1 MLILNTQMKSLP
13 FFYYAQVFDIVVDS
27 FDDPKNLTNNWQFA
41 LLNLAGSHYAA
52 ICTEKDRTTGGESD
66 FSISKIKLF
75 ESIAVFLCRV
85 ICRQRDPSNEIDSV
99 ENHSIC

>member
-1 MLILNTQMKSLP
+1 MLILNTQMKSLR

-41 LLNLAGSHYAA
+41 LLDLAGSHYAA
-52 ICTEKDRTTGGESD
+52 ICTKKDRTTGGESD

-75 ESIAVFLCRV
+75 ESIAVFFMLCYL
-85 ICRQRDPSNEIDSV
+85 QAKGPFQ
-99 ENHSIC
+99 